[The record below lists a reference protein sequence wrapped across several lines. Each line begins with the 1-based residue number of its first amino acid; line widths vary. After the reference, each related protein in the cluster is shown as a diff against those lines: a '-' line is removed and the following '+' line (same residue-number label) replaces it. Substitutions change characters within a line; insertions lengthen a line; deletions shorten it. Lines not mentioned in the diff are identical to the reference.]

1 MHPCCTEGR
10 LEALSKP
17 PLFLNL
23 SSCPRT
29 PVHLIA
35 VSVHSKILTI
45 SLSALAKHVLS
56 ICPWEQPSPHKVIKV
71 VCAGWTMHIF
81 FFFFSCLPQKISSPS
96 TFIPVTTELPPCNL
110 LCLHSLVFLQTV
122 FETLHPVTSG
132 KGVGTAHTFI
142 LALGSNGDKLVYYSA
157 CYQGLRVGRRGF
169 ITPKLLTHLKSAL

>member
-1 MHPCCTEGR
+1 MLSVHPCCTEER

-81 FFFFSCLPQKISSPS
+81 FFSFPAFPRRYHPPPPSSQSRQSFLLAICYVCTRLFSFRQSLRHCIQWPLAKEWEQHTLFSWHWGATVTNWFTIL
-96 TFIPVTTELPPCNL
+96 PVT
-110 LCLHSLVFLQTV
+110 
-122 FETLHPVTSG
+122 
-132 KGVGTAHTFI
+132 
-142 LALGSNGDKLVYYSA
+142 
-157 CYQGLRVGRRGF
+157 RGWE
-169 ITPKLLTHLKSAL
+169 